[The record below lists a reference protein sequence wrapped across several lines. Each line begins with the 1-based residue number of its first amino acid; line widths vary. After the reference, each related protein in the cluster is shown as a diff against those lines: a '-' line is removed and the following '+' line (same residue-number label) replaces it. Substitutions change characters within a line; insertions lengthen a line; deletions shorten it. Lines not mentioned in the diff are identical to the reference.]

1 MPLKAP
7 ATIASSWT
15 GFYGGLGLGGRWAE
29 NDWRTSDVLA
39 PFGFT
44 QTAGDH
50 GAMDSVAARI
60 STFAGYNWQFAP
72 AWIVGVEGDIG
83 WANNNKTTTPLP
95 GTIGN
100 SLVPVAAVTNPPGG
114 TVKES
119 WDASVRARLGTL
131 ILPDTLLFGTAGIA
145 WQRAQLSAFCT
156 AFAPGSNFCTI
167 NEGNPSFSATMSGW
181 TLGGGVERRIAGH
194 WIARAEY
201 RYADYGTFNQAFFS
215 GGSGFS
221 DRFTA
226 HVAVRTHT
234 ANVGLAYQF

>member
-1 MPLKAP
+1 MRRLDFASASAALLVVLGLMSDGRAADMPLKAP

-114 TVKES
+114 GFCFIEF
-119 WDASVRARLGTL
+119 LGRGY
-131 ILPDTLLFGTAGIA
+131 DEIA
-145 WQRAQLSAFCT
+145 D
-156 AFAPGSNFCTI
+156 P
-167 NEGNPSFSATMSGW
+167 
-181 TLGGGVERRIAGH
+181 
-194 WIARAEY
+194 
-201 RYADYGTFNQAFFS
+201 
-215 GGSGFS
+215 
-221 DRFTA
+221 
-226 HVAVRTHT
+226 
-234 ANVGLAYQF
+234 